1 MTRGHSIVGSSRKN
15 GEREKDDF
23 YPTPAYAVKALLEKE
38 MFNDVIWECAC
49 GDGAISEVLKAYNDL
64 NLSNGNSFKVISSD
78 VVDRGYGEHLGE
90 DFNFLNIHNPEK
102 INSSLSGDFDI
113 ITNPPFKHSTE
124 FVLHAKKLAKNKI
137 AMFLKLSFL
146 EGIERK
152 KLLFSD
158 KEFPLARV
166 YVFSARVPIWKG
178 GVKGK
183 NSGMIAFAWFVWDK
197 NHTEYYPTI
206 HWI

>member
-23 YPTPAYAVKALLEKE
+23 YPTPAYAVKALLEEE
-38 MFNDVIWECAC
+38 MFHRTIWEPAC
-49 GDGAISEVLKAYNDL
+49 GDGAISEVLKAYQDP
-64 NLSNGNSFKVISSD
+64 NLSGGSGFKVVSSD
-78 VVDRGYGEHLGE
+78 IVDRGYGEHLGA
-90 DFNFLNIHNPEK
+90 DFDFLNLHYPERMNPLLK
-102 INSSLSGDFDI
+102 GDFDI
-113 ITNPPFKHSTE
+113 ITNPPFKYATE
-124 FVLHAKKLAKNKI
+124 FVLHAKKFAKNKV

-158 KEFPLARV
+158 KEFPLSRI

-178 GVKGK
+178 GVQGK

-197 NHTEYYPTI
+197 NHTEHFPTV